1 MLDGSL
7 RECRG
12 DTRPA
17 GATAHPREPF
27 QSYAHDFMDFDDLEL
42 DSDGR
47 FSHKNLPLD
56 WSDPHRHPFR
66 LRIDGR
72 LAGFVPV
79 K

>member
-1 MLDGSL
+1 
-7 RECRG
+7 
-12 DTRPA
+12 
-17 GATAHPREPF
+17 
-27 QSYAHDFMDFDDLEL
+27 MDFDDLEL